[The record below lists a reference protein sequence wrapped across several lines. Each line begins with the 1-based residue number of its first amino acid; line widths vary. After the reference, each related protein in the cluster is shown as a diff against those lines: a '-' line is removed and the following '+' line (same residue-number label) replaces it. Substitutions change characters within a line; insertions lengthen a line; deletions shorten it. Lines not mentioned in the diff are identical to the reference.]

1 MGYPSL
7 SLSRSLSLPLSPALS
22 LSNLYGVRHVLVQRT
37 RAEGRITGV
46 ASFGLIVKD

>member
-1 MGYPSL
+1 MWSIANKKLHMGYP
-7 SLSRSLSLPLSPALS
+7 S